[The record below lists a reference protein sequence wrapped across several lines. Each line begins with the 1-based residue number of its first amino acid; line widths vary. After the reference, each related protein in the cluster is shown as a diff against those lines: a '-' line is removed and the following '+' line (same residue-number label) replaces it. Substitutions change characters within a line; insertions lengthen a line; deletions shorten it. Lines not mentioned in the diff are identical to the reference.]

1 MYKLVNFWN
10 LARKL
15 GEKAKQLDF
24 SLNLH
29 EIMGKLL
36 KNSIYFVINN
46 VEKSDNGSQ
55 RGKTFRKRV
64 EFGGTGTVFTVAC
77 FDLMFA

>member
-15 GEKAKQLDF
+15 GKKAKQLDF
-24 SLNLH
+24 WLNLH
-29 EIMGKLL
+29 EITRKLL

-46 VEKSDNGSQ
+46 VEKSGNGSQ
-55 RGKTFRKRV
+55 RGKNFRKRAQY
-64 EFGGTGTVFTVAC
+64 GGNRNSFH
-77 FDLMFA
+77 LWMI